1 MKFAKE
7 TKEFFASSRNLFL
20 QGNLDHSEPRPNK
33 DACLQACK
41 DSPGCG
47 WYSYN
52 VETTICLEF
61 TTCEID
67 SSSTDF
73 ISGQVSCEVSTTTL
87 APTTPTT
94 TTLPA
99 PDTYGN
105 MVVVAGLPGTESEMS
120 EVYKV
125 SGSEVTSCGSI
136 GKNGAFAWGVVG
148 GYLEGDQAVMVCGGP
163 TSKACYSLPEGQE
176 TEMSEVRHYAAA
188 VVVEN
193 QLWIS
198 GGEEDGSAK
207 SSIETVSFSRRGLS
221 GTTVDL
227 PAPLSKHCAVLLKS
241 KNAVMIIGGSS
252 NGQDSDKT
260 YFFDLSS
267 QSFSDGPTL
276 SSARHS
282 HMCTAFT
289 DGGQEKVAV
298 VGGEGK
304 DSVEILDV
312 ATETWTA
319 GPSLSSNLCCGVLV
333 QAENGAILA
342 GGFDGNS
349 NVDSMQALNCD
360 GGSCNW
366 SGVSAKL
373 GFPRSQGVGVLIPDT
388 LANC

>member
-1 MKFAKE
+1 M
-7 TKEFFASSRNLFL
+7 
-20 QGNLDHSEPRPNK
+20 DHSEPKPNQ

-52 VETTICLEF
+52 AETTICLEF

-67 SSSTDF
+67 SSATDF
-73 ISGQVSCEVSTTTL
+73 ISGQVSCEISTTTL
-87 APTTPTT
+87 EPTTPTT
-94 TTLPA
+94 TTLPP
-99 PDTYGN
+99 PDIYGN

-120 EVYKV
+120 EVYQIS
-125 SGSEVTSCGSI
+125 SGVTSCGSI
-136 GKNGAFAWGVVG
+136 GKNGGFAWGVVG

-176 TEMSEVRHYAAA
+176 TSMSEVRQFAAA
-188 VVVEN
+188 VVVDN

-198 GGEEDGSAK
+198 GGEEGGSAK
-207 SSIETVSFSRRGLS
+207 SSIETVSFTRGFNKA
-221 GTTVDL
+221 TNDL

-252 NGQDSDKT
+252 NGQNSDKT
-260 YFFDLSS
+260 YYFDLSS
-267 QSFSDGPTL
+267 QSFSEGPSL

-282 HMCTAFT
+282 HMCTAFNVE
-289 DGGQEKVAV
+289 GQEKVAV
-298 VGGEGK
+298 VGGEAES
-304 DSVEILDV
+304 SVEILDV
-312 ATETWTA
+312 ATDSWTA

-333 QAENGAILA
+333 QAEKGAILA
-342 GGFDGNS
+342 GGFDGNN
-349 NVDSMQALNCD
+349 NVDTMQALNCD

-366 SGVSAKL
+366 SSVSAKL
-373 GFPRSQGVGVLIPDT
+373 GFPRSRGVGVLIPDT